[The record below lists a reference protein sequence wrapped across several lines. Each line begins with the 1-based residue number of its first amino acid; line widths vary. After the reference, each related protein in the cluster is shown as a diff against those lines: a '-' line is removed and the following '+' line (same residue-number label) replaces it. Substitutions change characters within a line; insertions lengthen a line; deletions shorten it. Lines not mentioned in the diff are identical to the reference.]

1 MEKLLYKEES
11 YKIIGLCFEIF
22 NTLGPGLKEKNY
34 QKALEELLDANKI
47 SFAAQLYVPIKIN
60 GKMVG
65 KYFLDFLVKNK
76 IAIEL
81 KAGDHFH
88 RRDIEQLHNYL
99 KSTGLK
105 LGLLVNFTSE
115 GVKFKRILNIRNYS

>member
-34 QKALEELLDANKI
+34 QKALEELLSANKI

-60 GKMVG
+60 GKVVG
-65 KYFLDFLVKNK
+65 KYFLDFIVKNK

-105 LGLLVNFTSE
+105 LGLLINFTSDE
-115 GVKFKRILNIRNYS
+115 VKFKRILNVRNYS